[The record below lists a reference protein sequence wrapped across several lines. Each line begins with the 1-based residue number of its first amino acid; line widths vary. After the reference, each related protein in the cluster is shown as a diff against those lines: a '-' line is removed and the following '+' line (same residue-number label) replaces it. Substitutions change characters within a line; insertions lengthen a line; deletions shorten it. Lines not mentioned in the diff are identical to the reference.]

1 MAATET
7 PSAERTLRRDA
18 AANRDRILEAARA
31 AFDERGLDVGE
42 AAGAGGER
50 DISLWPATPPAPDL
64 RFVVGGVLESAFGSW
79 VLPRRITRRLA
90 AAAGASDD

>member
-31 AFDERGLDVGE
+31 AFD
-42 AAGAGGER
+42 
-50 DISLWPATPPAPDL
+50 STP
-64 RFVVGGVLESAFGSW
+64 V
-79 VLPRRITRRLA
+79 
-90 AAAGASDD
+90 